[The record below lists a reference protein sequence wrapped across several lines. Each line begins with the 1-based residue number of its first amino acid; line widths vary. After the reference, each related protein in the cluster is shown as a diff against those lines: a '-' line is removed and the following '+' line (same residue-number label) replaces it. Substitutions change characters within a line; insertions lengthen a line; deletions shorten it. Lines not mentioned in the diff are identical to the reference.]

1 MPESRWLRSL
11 KRVWTAPA
19 KLARQRPKLAVAL
32 LLAIL
37 ATIGGSLWIDPHW
50 YDWTEKRVAVVVPGH
65 LTRGAWQRP
74 EPLRRVIERDK
85 IKTVVTLAVID
96 EKIDRYHEQARVLK
110 EQGVRW
116 IFIPMVDSTATLE
129 QMAEAADILSD
140 PALQPI
146 FFHCIAGHHRTSLAH
161 AAYRI
166 RHDGW
171 TADQVW
177 DELVQY
183 RWTRPGS
190 DLRDRAVIEQFAA
203 QQRQVRSGNEAFA
216 WPGLGEE
223 VLRR

>member
-1 MPESRWLRSL
+1 MPENRWFQTLSQA
-11 KRVWTAPA
+11 WTRPRRWV
-19 KLARQRPKLAVAL
+19 RQRPRLAVAGL
-32 LLAIL
+32 IASVV
-37 ATIGGSLWIDPHW
+37 TIGGSLWIDRHW
-50 YDWTEKRVAVVVPGH
+50 YDWNEKRVAIVESGH

-74 EPLRRVIERDK
+74 APLRRIIERDQ
-85 IKTVVTLAVID
+85 IKTVVTLAIID
-96 EKIDRYHEQARVLK
+96 EKIDRYNEQAKVLK
-110 EQGVRW
+110 ELGVRW

-166 RHDGW
+166 KHDGW

-177 DELVQY
+177 NELVQY
-183 RWTRPGS
+183 NWTRPS
-190 DLRDRAVIEQFAA
+190 TDFRDRQVIEQFAA
-203 QQRQVRSGNEAFA
+203 QQKQVRSGHEAFA
-216 WPGLGEE
+216 WPGLGED